1 MSIGF
6 FADTGLS
13 QPAARLSALAD
24 ADGTGYSDHVFY
36 LGNTTTGREYVA
48 ASDPGVDEIT
58 VSVTD
63 SLNGASLLPS
73 CIKRA
78 ATSGGLG
85 SATPGAAL
93 DVGTS
98 IAGLAYVEI
107 YVRVDI
113 PVTTAAIYDNIG
125 LTTNDMITREIA

>member
-36 LGNTTTGREYVA
+36 LGNTTNGREYVA
-48 ASDPGVDEIT
+48 ASDPGVDQIT

-73 CIKRA
+73 CVRLA
-78 ATSGGLG
+78 TTSGDLG
-85 SATPGAAL
+85 SATPGAPL
-93 DVGTS
+93 DVGAS
-98 IAGLAYVEI
+98 IPGSAYVDVW
-107 YVRVDI
+107 VRVDI
-113 PVTTAAIYDNIG
+113 PVTAAAIYDNLG
-125 LTTNDMITREIA
+125 LTTNDLITREIA